1 MDYSVGDRARI
12 SLQYHWAK
20 GAKGT
25 IQAPPESVQD
35 LGADQ
40 DPWEGNCRFVKGRK
54 GFIKFYWVEFDEPQI
69 DADGDGPY
77 SAGEIEAD
85 VLVPISE

>member
-1 MDYSVGDRARI
+1 MLFDVGDRVRI
-12 SLQYHWAK
+12 SLRYHWAK
-20 GAKGT
+20 GTKGT
-25 IQAPPESVQD
+25 IQVAPEFAQELV
-35 LGADQ
+35 ADQ
-40 DPWEGNCRFVKGRK
+40 CPWHGCYRFVKGRK

-85 VLVPISE
+85 MLEPIAE